1 MARQTTRSGGGSK
14 SKGGGARR
22 TSSSGKRGSSATAG
36 RGSSAASKRA
46 SSSARGGATS
56 RKSSGARSSAA
67 SRAASKSRSA
77 STARKASASRASRS
91 NGKQKN
97 LGDLFLETLKDVYH
111 AEKQLVR
118 ALPKMAK
125 AAQSPE
131 LRQAF
136 EAHAR
141 ETQRQAE
148 RLEKIFQ
155 MSGKRPQAK
164 PCHGMMGLVEEGDEV
179 MKEFK
184 GSEALDAGLIG
195 AAQAVEHYEIA
206 RYGTMREWAS
216 QHGMQEV
223 VALLDETLAE
233 EKKTDQLLT
242 RIAESRANREAA

>member
-1 MARQTTRSGGGSK
+1 MARQTTKSGGGK
-14 SKGGGARR
+14 SKGGSSRR
-22 TSSSGKRGSSATAG
+22 TSSTTKRGSSASGG
-36 RGSSAASKRA
+36 RGSSAASKRGA
-46 SSSARGGATS
+46 TGSRSSAA
-56 RKSSGARSSAA
+56 RKSGSGRSSAA
-67 SRAASKSRSA
+67 SRASSKSRSA
-77 STARKASASRASRS
+77 STARKASASRASQS
-91 NGKQKN
+91 NGAQKN

-136 EAHAR
+136 ENHLR
-141 ETQRQAE
+141 ETQAQAE
-148 RLEKIFQ
+148 RLEKIFE

-164 PCHGMMGLVEEGDEV
+164 PCHGMMGLVEEGNEV
-179 MKEFK
+179 MKDFK

-223 VALLDETLAE
+223 VALLDQTLEE

-242 RIAESRANREAA
+242 QIAESRANREAA